1 MRMKF
6 FPLFFL
12 ISLISVIHL
21 SAQSNNLI
29 DNLLSQKE
37 AAFGDTALLVLTAG
51 RLIPEDSGTDAAIK
65 YVAEKIGKLSG
76 KKADNHITAA
86 ELSFII
92 MKTFNL
98 KGGIMYMLFPGPRY
112 AYREL
117 VYRKDLSGRGGP
129 YRKVPGEEVL
139 RTLRQVMDK
148 ERIK

>member
-1 MRMKF
+1 MRIKF

-12 ISLISVIHL
+12 ISLVSTIPL

-37 AAFGDTALLVLTAG
+37 AAFGDTVLLVLTAG
-51 RLIPEDSGTDAAIK
+51 RIIPEGSGTDTAMK
-65 YVAEKIGKLSG
+65 VLAEKFGKLSG

-86 ELSFII
+86 EMSFII

-129 YRKVPGEEVL
+129 YRKVSGDEVL
-139 RTLRQVMDK
+139 RTLRQVMDS